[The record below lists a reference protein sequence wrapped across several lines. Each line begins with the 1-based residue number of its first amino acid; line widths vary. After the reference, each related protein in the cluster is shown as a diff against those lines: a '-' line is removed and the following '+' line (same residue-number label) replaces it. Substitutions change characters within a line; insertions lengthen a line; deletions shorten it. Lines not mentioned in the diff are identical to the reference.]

1 MNKDKKE
8 IEEQEKKY
16 KKEMALLYG
25 AIAKDGKYQRTS
37 NIAKLFK
44 LSVRRIQQL
53 TQEGILPTEETDE
66 GRRYELCPTVQRY
79 SEYLSSKAYGK
90 SSTEKEIQLKQQ
102 KLEAEIELK
111 ELQGDF
117 HKIKNDIEGWLKNM
131 EFGSD
136 VLKAIRRLKG
146 SVKYLIVPTSIF
158 EELGFTYLGPV
169 DGHDLDGL
177 LDVLQAAKKID
188 GPVMVHVLNLRRKIE
203 ETPSA
208 PKIIR
213 TVWGKGY
220 QID

>member
-1 MNKDKKE
+1 MNKDK

-25 AIAKDGKYQRTS
+25 AIAKDGKYQKTS

-117 HKIKNDIEGWLKNM
+117 HKIKNDIAAGRYISVEDVKADYRKFFVTFKKFALGIPSKLSTRLSSVCDSRPSEIRAIESELNNDIITLLSNFIVAGYSEEVTTPQGGDKSGKKKAVTKN
-131 EFGSD
+131 
-136 VLKAIRRLKG
+136 
-146 SVKYLIVPTSIF
+146 
-158 EELGFTYLGPV
+158 
-169 DGHDLDGL
+169 
-177 LDVLQAAKKID
+177 KKI
-188 GPVMVHVLNLRRKIE
+188 
-203 ETPSA
+203 
-208 PKIIR
+208 
-213 TVWGKGY
+213 
-220 QID
+220 